1 MEDLSAGTQSICPV
15 VLATFGTPH
24 RLPTVASK
32 DYYHVIVAEK
42 TCRDT
47 LVNKLTV
54 FDGTAQTN
62 LRKYLGVFEKIEKS
76 RNDEPAIVFYYL
88 GIFRILFRSFRNK
101 PHYSRTLQ

>member
-54 FDGTAQTN
+54 FDDHCADKFAQIFGC
-62 LRKYLGVFEKIEKS
+62 LRE
-76 RNDEPAIVFYYL
+76 N
-88 GIFRILFRSFRNK
+88 
-101 PHYSRTLQ
+101 